1 MVIHN
6 LQIVKNVG
14 ETLMKVKTVKYVIKV
29 MNYYKIVFYA
39 LETIN

>member
-6 LQIVKNVG
+6 LQIVKNAE
-14 ETLMKVKTVKYVIKV
+14 ETLMKAKTAEYVIKV
-29 MNYYKIVFYA
+29 MNYYKIVFHA